1 MKLKTRRERVKDAK
15 IINAEEPTEERE
27 EKEELERKEK
37 NGSIGRQDPRTFYLR
52 EYVELVERRKTTL
65 LAWAVGYQNLLVIFP
80 T

>member
-1 MKLKTRRERVKDAK
+1 MKLKERVKDAK
-15 IINAEEPTEERE
+15 IINADNKLTEERE

-52 EYVELVERRKTTL
+52 EYVESLERRKTTL